1 MIDFTKYNLD
11 EDDIFIIET
20 IYDSCASVTNL
31 TLCYKNQLLF
41 DLDSPDCHKI
51 TAYFSDDNFEEFESV
66 DELLLNFK
74 IDGKPLIEVVK
85 DLDIVEG

>member
-11 EDDIFIIET
+11 EDDKYIIDV
-20 IYDSCASVTNL
+20 IYGNTESQTNL
-31 TLCYKNQLLF
+31 GLCYKHEKHF
-41 DLDSPDCHKI
+41 DI
-51 TAYFSDDNFEEFESV
+51 DNYCDKVHVFMNNNEVGTFNDV

-85 DLDIVEG
+85 YLDIV

>member
-31 TLCYKNQLLF
+31 TLCYKNQL
-41 DLDSPDCHKI
+41 
-51 TAYFSDDNFEEFESV
+51 
-66 DELLLNFK
+66 
-74 IDGKPLIEVVK
+74 
-85 DLDIVEG
+85 